1 MTTAFF
7 GPDRVL
13 FGSDAP
19 MDASGGR
26 SFTADASASVDG
38 MDLSEMDKAKIFRG
52 NALTLLKLG

>member
-7 GPDRVL
+7 GPERVL

-26 SFTADASASVDG
+26 SFTADAIASVEG
-38 MDLSEMDKAKIFRG
+38 MEIPASDRTKIFRD
-52 NALTLLKLG
+52 NALRLLKLE